1 MDKFTKNIIDGE
13 AALALLNTCWIA
25 FSDSPTHLLNSS
37 GPLTA
42 IKFKPDSVAKAL
54 ARSVL
59 EHPGGP

>member
-1 MDKFTKNIIDGE
+1 M
-13 AALALLNTCWIA
+13 A

-42 IKFKPDSVAKAL
+42 IKFNPDSVAKAF
-54 ARSVL
+54 ASKVL